1 MSKQPRLLFYCQHS
15 LGMGH
20 LIRSFAIA
28 GGLAN
33 HFDVV
38 FLNGGPLPEGQ
49 KPPEKIDIV
58 NLPPLGFDSE
68 MQLLSR
74 DHSHTVA
81 QAQQIRMQIMR
92 KALYSARPDVLLI
105 ELFPFG
111 RKKFAGE
118 LIELLEDARA
128 LSTPP
133 VVVCSLRDILVE
145 RNQHHDE
152 LACHRANRYFDAVL
166 VHSDA
171 RFARLEESFHP
182 FSPLKVPVHY
192 TGFVTKEQ
200 NEDAN
205 PEPRRA
211 SRIVVSA
218 GGGLVGE
225 ALLRTAIQAYEF
237 LRAPDKP
244 EMRLIGGPF
253 IPEQSWQALKEAAR
267 EKQGI
272 SLIRSVPDL
281 GVELRGAAASISQCG
296 YNTAMDIVRSRVP
309 ALVVP
314 FSGEKQD
321 EQMNRA
327 RRLERLGAL
336 RVLESERLDSQTLA
350 AEVGPL
356 LRFQPSAVQLDMNG
370 VENTAQLLNELVRQR
385 PMRAANGSVKHHV
398 GIPAWL
404 APVREALNNL
414 AQPAHLFFRDDDC
427 GWSDDRLLLLLDI
440 FADFGIPVDLAAI
453 PAALGSAD
461 RKSTRLNS

>member
-20 LIRSFAIA
+20 LVRSFAIA
-28 GGLAN
+28 GGLAD

-49 KPPEKIDIV
+49 RTPEKIEIV

-68 MQLLSR
+68 MQLLSC

-81 QAQQIRMQIMR
+81 QAQQIRMEIMR

-118 LIELLEDARA
+118 LIALLEDARA
-128 LSTPP
+128 LSMPP

-145 RNQHHDE
+145 RNQRHDE
-152 LACHRANRYFDAVL
+152 LASHRTNRYFDAVL
-166 VHSDA
+166 VHSDP

-182 FSPLKVPVHY
+182 CSSLKVPVHY
-192 TGFVTKEQ
+192 TGFVTREQ
-200 NEDAN
+200 REDS
-205 PEPRRA
+205 EPQARREP
-211 SRIVVSA
+211 RIVVSA

-225 ALLRTAIQAYEF
+225 ALLRTAIQSYEF
-237 LRAPDKP
+237 LPGPNKP
-244 EMRLIGGPF
+244 EMRIIGGPF
-253 IPEQSWQALKEAAR
+253 MPEESWQALEELACQ
-267 EKQGI
+267 KQGI

-281 GVELRGAAASISQCG
+281 SMELRSAAASISQCG

-314 FSGEKQD
+314 FSGDKQD

-336 RVLESERLDSQTLA
+336 RVLEPDRLDAQTLA
-350 AEVGPL
+350 AELEPM

-370 VENTAQLLNELVRQR
+370 VENTAQLLVDMVRRR
-385 PMRAANGSVKHHV
+385 PTEASTHSGRGHT

-404 APVREALNNL
+404 APVREALDRM
-414 AQPAHLFFRDDDC
+414 QYPAKMFF
-427 GWSDDRLLLLLDI
+427 
-440 FADFGIPVDLAAI
+440 
-453 PAALGSAD
+453 
-461 RKSTRLNS
+461 